1 MRSIVRCDPGEGL
14 LSFAPVDRCPTPQ
27 PLSPQERGEGE
38 ERSTPS
44 RRGRRFKRLI
54 TILVCRDTPMTK
66 PKVLI
71 SDALSPA
78 AVQIFKDRGIDV
90 DFQPNLGKDKDKLA
104 EIIGNYDG
112 LAIRS
117 ATKATAKIIEKATRL
132 KVIGRAGIGVDNV
145 EIPAATAKGIIVMN
159 TPFGNSIT
167 TAEHAI
173 TLMLAREIPQADAS
187 TQAGKWEKNRFMGVE
202 ITGKTLGVIG
212 CGNIGSI
219 VADRALGLRMKVVA
233 FDPFLSPERAKDL
246 GVEKV
251 ELEDLFK
258 RADFITLHTPLTEKT
273 RNIIDAAALAR
284 MKKGVRIINCARGG
298 LVDEQAL
305 VDALNSKH
313 VAGAAFDVF
322 VEEPATSNVLFGH
335 PNVIC
340 TPHLGAA
347 TTEAQEN
354 VALQVAEQMSDY
366 LLSGAIS
373 NAVNFPSIT
382 AEEAPKLRPF
392 IELAEKLGSF
402 AGQLT
407 ESGIL
412 KVQITYEGHV
422 AEMKI
427 KALTSAVLS
436 GLLRPMLGDVNVVSA
451 PVVAKESGMV
461 VEEIVR
467 AAQSDYESLITV
479 TVTTERQ
486 ERSVSG
492 TVYADGKP
500 RLVDIKGIR
509 VDAEFGKSMIYIT
522 NEDKPVFIGHFASL
536 LGDAKINIATFH
548 LGRPK
553 QGGDAIALVE
563 VDGAVPAA
571 LLAKVQALPQVKQAK
586 ALVF

>member
-1 MRSIVRCDPGEGL
+1 M
-14 LSFAPVDRCPTPQ
+14 PT
-27 PLSPQERGEGE
+27 
-38 ERSTPS
+38 
-44 RRGRRFKRLI
+44 
-54 TILVCRDTPMTK
+54 

-78 AVQIFKDRGIDV
+78 AVQIFKERGIEV

-104 EIIGNYDG
+104 EIIGDYDG

-117 ATKATAKIIEKATRL
+117 ATKATAKIIDRAKRL

-145 EIPAATAKGIIVMN
+145 EIPAATSKGIIVMN

-173 TLMLAREIPQADAS
+173 TLMLALAREIPQADSS
-187 TQAGKWEKNRFMGVE
+187 TQAGKWEKSRFMGVE
-202 ITGKTLGVIG
+202 ITGKVLGIIG

-219 VADRALGLRMKVVA
+219 VADRALGLRMKVIA
-233 FDPFLSPERAKDL
+233 YDPFLSPERALDI

-251 ELEDLFK
+251 DLDGLLK

-273 RNIIDAAALAR
+273 KNLINAAALAKT
-284 MKKGVRIINCARGG
+284 KKGVRIINCARGG
-298 LVDEQAL
+298 LVDERAL
-305 VDALNSKH
+305 VDALDAKH

-322 VEEPATSNVLFGH
+322 SEEPATKNVLFGH

-354 VALQVAEQMSDY
+354 VALQIAEQMSDY

-382 AEEAPKLRPF
+382 AEEAPKLKPF
-392 IELAEKLGSF
+392 ISLAEKLGSF

-407 ESGIL
+407 ETGIR
-412 KVQITYEGHV
+412 KVQITYEGQV
-422 AEMKI
+422 AGMKI

-451 PVVAKESGMV
+451 PVVARERGMV
-461 VEEIVR
+461 VDEVVR

-479 TVTTERQ
+479 TVATERQ
-486 ERSVSG
+486 ERAVSG
-492 TVYADGKP
+492 TVYHDGKP

-509 VDAEFGKSMIYIT
+509 IDAEFAPSMIYVT
-522 NEDKPVFIGHFASL
+522 NEDKPGFIGHFAGL

-548 LGRPK
+548 LGRTAP
-553 QGGDAIALVE
+553 GGDAIALVE
-563 VDGAVPAA
+563 IDGPVPPDV
-571 LLAKVQALPQVKQAK
+571 LAKVQALPQVKQAK
-586 ALVF
+586 SLVF

>member
-1 MRSIVRCDPGEGL
+1 M
-14 LSFAPVDRCPTPQ
+14 APR
-27 PLSPQERGEGE
+27 
-38 ERSTPS
+38 
-44 RRGRRFKRLI
+44 
-54 TILVCRDTPMTK
+54 
-66 PKVLI
+66 VLI
-71 SDALSPA
+71 SDKLSPA
-78 AVQIFKDRGIDV
+78 AVAIFKERGVEV
-90 DFQPNLGKDKDKLA
+90 DLKPGLDKDELA
-104 EIIGNYDG
+104 RIIGGYDG
-112 LAIRS
+112 LAVRS
-117 ATKATAKIIEKATRL
+117 ATKVTAKLLELAKKL
-132 KVIGRAGIGVDNV
+132 KVVGRAGIGVDNV
-145 EIPAATAKGIIVMN
+145 DIPAATARGVIVMN

-173 TLMLAREIPQADAS
+173 ALMFALARQIPAADAS

-202 ITGKTLGVIG
+202 LTGKSLGVIG

-219 VADRALGLRMKVVA
+219 VASRAIGLRMRVIA
-233 FDPFLSPERAKDL
+233 YDPFLSTGRAVEI

-251 ELEDLFK
+251 ELADLLA
-258 RADFITLHTPLTEKT
+258 RADFITLHTPLTAQT
-273 RNIIDAAALAR
+273 RNILSAENLAKT
-284 MKKGVRIINCARGG
+284 KKGVRIINCARGG
-298 LVDEQAL
+298 LVDEAAL
-305 VDALNSKH
+305 RAALDSGH

-322 VEEPATSNVLFGH
+322 VEEPAAANPLFGH
-335 PNVIC
+335 PNFIA

-354 VALQVAEQMSDY
+354 VALQIAEQMSDY
-366 LLSGAIS
+366 LLRGAIS

-382 AEEAPKLRPF
+382 AEEAPRLRPF
-392 IELAEKLGSF
+392 VDLAEKLGSF

-407 ESGIL
+407 ETGIL

-427 KALTSAVLS
+427 KALTSAALS

-451 PVVAKESGMV
+451 PVVAKERGMV
-461 VEEIVR
+461 VDEIVR

-509 VDAEFGKSMIYIT
+509 VDAEFGKSMIYVT
-522 NEDKPVFIGHFASL
+522 NEDKPGFIGHFAGL
-536 LGDAKINIATFH
+536 LGDAKLNIATFH
-548 LGRPK
+548 LGRNKP
-553 QGGDAIALVE
+553 GGDAIALVE
-563 VDGAVPAA
+563 VDGAVPADV
-571 LLAKVQALPQVKQAK
+571 LAKVQALPQVKQAK